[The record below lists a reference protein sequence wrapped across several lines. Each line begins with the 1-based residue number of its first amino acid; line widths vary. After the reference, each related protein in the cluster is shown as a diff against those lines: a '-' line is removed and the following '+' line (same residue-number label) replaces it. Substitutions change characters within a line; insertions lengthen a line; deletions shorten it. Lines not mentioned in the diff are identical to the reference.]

1 MHLIQS
7 ALTQAMCG
15 AHGKN
20 FPVVFG
26 QLLASVGTFE
36 VKNISQFERN
46 CNNML
51 EYSTSIQV

>member
-7 ALTQAMCG
+7 ALSQGMSG

-20 FPVVFG
+20 FPVMFR
-26 QLLASVGTFE
+26 QFFTSVGTFE

-46 CNNML
+46 FNNML
-51 EYSTSIQV
+51 EYSTSIGV